1 MMPRWVLPVVLALA
15 LGMSVS
21 AHAATIQITMENL
34 VIAPAEATAKV
45 GDTLELINK
54 DILAHTATAR
64 NGDFDVAMPPKKTV
78 IYVLKKAGSVE
89 YYCRFHPN
97 MKAVL
102 NVAPRNPAGE
112 RFSGAITCSEF
123 DDLRFAA
130 FVSTP
135 HEIARLGTDHA
146 RLRDRWAACTHAQT
160 EHARE
165 NHKCVP
171 FHDWPLLP
179 WIS

>member
-1 MMPRWVLPVVLALA
+1 MPRWIFPFVTMVA

-34 VIAPAEATAKV
+34 VIAPTEVSAKV

-78 IYVLKKAGSVE
+78 TYILKKAGTVE

-102 NVAPRNPAGE
+102 NVAP
-112 RFSGAITCSEF
+112 
-123 DDLRFAA
+123 
-130 FVSTP
+130 
-135 HEIARLGTDHA
+135 
-146 RLRDRWAACTHAQT
+146 
-160 EHARE
+160 
-165 NHKCVP
+165 
-171 FHDWPLLP
+171 
-179 WIS
+179 